1 VPAAGRER
9 PRGGE
14 RPFRRVSAGERGNAE
29 DDRISPSRNTPA
41 RHHIA
46 DRVPPSVSDYANAFI
61 TNDGLQKRV

>member
-1 VPAAGRER
+1 VNG
-9 PRGGE
+9 
-14 RPFRRVSAGERGNAE
+14 GNAE

-46 DRVPPSVSDYANAFI
+46 DRVLPSLSDYANAFI